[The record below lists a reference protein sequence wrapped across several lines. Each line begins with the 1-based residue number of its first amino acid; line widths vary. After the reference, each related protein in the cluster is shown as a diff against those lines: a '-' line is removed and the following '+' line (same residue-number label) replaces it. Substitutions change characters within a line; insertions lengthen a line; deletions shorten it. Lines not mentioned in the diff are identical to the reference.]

1 MSMFNTAAAK
11 ASQFAKDHPVV
22 TEIAKIGAT
31 VFTVTLAMTAGLR
44 VATIGMR
51 NDDTQYNLGL
61 ADGMDLADRR
71 AAGEA
76 ARS

>member
-1 MSMFNTAAAK
+1 MSMLNSASAK
-11 ASQFAKDHPVV
+11 LSQFSTNHPVI
-22 TEIAKIGAT
+22 TEIAKIGGM
-31 VFTVTLAMTAGLR
+31 VFTVTLASVAAVR

-61 ADGMDLADRR
+61 ADGMDLAERR
-71 AAGEA
+71 AAGQA